1 MIVKRLCAEHYDEL
15 LDVLNRTFTRQN
27 KREMDFLTELPR
39 MWVRSDEYMG
49 KHIGVFEDGKLCAVM
64 GIYPLPVKICGIS
77 LQFATTGNVATLPE
91 YEGRGY
97 FSALFTFA
105 MRELENGGYDAA
117 RLGGQ
122 RQRYERFGYEDCGQL
137 FEFVFTEANRKK
149 CFGNY
154 AEGVDL
160 IPLQEQ
166 DTEAL
171 AFARTLANSKLFY
184 VERYGNDKER
194 DVFRCMHA
202 KNSKAYMAFCNGK
215 WIGYVCA
222 SSSGKV
228 HELRAV
234 TTDDFMKIVCRWQE
248 YMGTPIAISIA
259 PHMTEEMKRL
269 FACAQDVTITAPYMF
284 RIVQWER
291 VCDALMKLA
300 NATRKLPEGER
311 YLRIEGCGIY
321 RFFVNRETAGC
332 EKTDRAEYDFSIE
345 QKKAGRLLFGP
356 CDPVWMG
363 DIPLL
368 LHAWFPLPLTWNF
381 MDYV

>member
-1 MIVKRLCAEHYDEL
+1 MVIKRLCADHYDEL

-27 KREMDFLTELPR
+27 KREMNFLTELPR

-49 KHIGVFEDGKLCAVM
+49 KHIGVFEEGKLCSVM

-97 FSALFTFA
+97 FTALFTYA
-105 MRELENGGYDAA
+105 MNELEKSGYDAA

-137 FEFVFTEANRKK
+137 YEFVFTGANRIK
-149 CFGNY
+149 CFGNDCD
-154 AEGVDL
+154 GVEL

-171 AFARTLANSKLFY
+171 AFARTLANSQLFY

-202 KNSKAYMAFCNGK
+202 KNCKAYMAAYKGE

-234 TTDDFMKIVCRWQE
+234 TAVDFMRIVCRWQE
-248 YMGTPIAISIA
+248 HIGTSVTIPVA
-259 PHMTEEMKRL
+259 PHMIEEFRL
-269 FACAQDVTITAPYMF
+269 LSDCAQDITVCAPSMF
-284 RIVQWER
+284 RILHWER
-291 VCDALMKLA
+291 VCNALMKLA
-300 NATRKLPEGER
+300 NTTRKLPEGEVF
-311 YLRIEGCGIY
+311 LRIEDYGIF
-321 RFFVNRETAGC
+321 RFFVKGECAGC
-332 EKTDRAEYDFSIE
+332 EKADCTEYDFSVE
-345 QKKAGRLLFGP
+345 KQKAGRLLFGP
-356 CDPVWMG
+356 CDPAWMG